1 MTTTAVPH
9 IDRRAAVACLTGTL
23 GLAMLEC
30 VSIQDRLTTLGITL
44 PPATNPAANYTNYVV
59 TGNLLYVAGKGPLP
73 VEGKA
78 PKGRLGQEFS
88 TAQGY
93 DFARSTGIDILSV
106 VNSAL
111 GSLDRVARV
120 VKLQGFVNAI
130 PAFEEHPQVLN
141 GCSDLMVEVF
151 GPKGVHARS
160 VFGATSLRANLP
172 IVIDSIFEVER

>member
-1 MTTTAVPH
+1 L
-9 IDRRAAVACLTGTL
+9 IQRRAAVGCLTGTL
-23 GLAMLEC
+23 ALAMLDC

-73 VEGKA
+73 VDGKA

-111 GSLDRVARV
+111 GNLDRVARV
-120 VKLQGFVNAI
+120 VKLQGFVNAT
-130 PAFEEHPQVLN
+130 PGFEEHPQVLN

-172 IVIDSIFEVER
+172 IVIDSIFEIER